1 MYKET
6 NTRSIVKTISWRIL
20 ATITTM
26 TLVYVFIGDM
36 SVAISVGGIEVFLK
50 MFIYFLHERGWDKIK
65 FGRKEIKPIVIWIT
79 GLSRSGKSEIGKN
92 LTNLLKEKG
101 HKVEH
106 LDGHTIREVIP
117 GTGHSRLEVNEHIKR
132 VGYLAKKLEEQGVIV
147 VATFLSPYKESRD
160 FVANL
165 VGNYKEI
172 YISTP
177 MEVCAARDDKG
188 VFEKAIKGEIKDFP
202 GVDVKYELTDNPMLT
217 IDTTDTSNED
227 AAKLIFNEIK
237 KNL

>member
-26 TLVYVFIGDM
+26 SLVYIFIGDM
-36 SVAISVGGIEVFLK
+36 TIAISVGGIEVFLK
-50 MFIYFLHERGWDKIK
+50 MFIYFVHERAWDKIK
-65 FGRKEIKPIVIWIT
+65 FGRKEIKPVVIWIT

-117 GTGHSRLEVNEHIKR
+117 GTGHSRHEVNEHIKR
-132 VGYLAKKLEEQGVIV
+132 VGYLSKKLEEQGVIV

-160 FVANL
+160 YVSNL
-165 VGNYKEI
+165 VDNYKEI

-177 MEVCAARDDKG
+177 MEVCAARDDNG
-188 VFEKAIKGEIKDFP
+188 IFERAKKGEIKDFP
-202 GVDVKYELTDNPMLT
+202 GVDVEYELSEKPMLT
-217 IDTTDTSNED
+217 IDTTTTSTEN

-237 KNL
+237 KYL